1 MKNLKKYES
10 KIYSA
15 LSLIIFLGV
24 WIFASIVASDVF
36 AGPVAVIKALISDL
50 TDKHRIIE
58 HTLISLSRSLTGWT
72 LAFLAALPVS
82 FLMGWYKPFRLI
94 VEPWTKFIKS
104 IPPIAYIPL
113 IVVALGLGEAAKITV
128 IFIACFLTIVINI
141 YQGVLNVDVTLIKAA
156 KVLGLNNAEIFVK
169 VVMPASV
176 PFIFVGARLGMSV
189 ALTTL
194 IAAELTGA
202 QKGLGMMIQSASS
215 YIQMDVVMLGIV
227 IIGSIGFGLDR
238 LIAFIERK
246 LTVWQETIQV

>member
-1 MKNLKKYES
+1 MNGKKDYET
-10 KIYSA
+10 KLYSA
-15 LSLIIFLGV
+15 LSLIIFMAL
-24 WIFASIVASDVF
+24 WIIASIVASDVF
-36 AGPVAVIKALISDL
+36 AGPLAVIKALISDL
-50 TDKHRIIE
+50 TGKHRVID

-113 IVVALGLGEAAKITV
+113 VVVALGLGESAKITV
-128 IFIACFLTIVINI
+128 IFIACFLTMVINI

-156 KVLGLNNAEIFVK
+156 KVLGLNNVEIFTK
-169 VVMPASV
+169 VIMPASL

-215 YIQMDVVMLGIV
+215 YIQMDVVMMGIV

-238 LIAFIERK
+238 LIAYVERK
-246 LTVWQETIQV
+246 LTVWQETIQI

>member
-1 MKNLKKYES
+1 MKEKKNYETRL
-10 KIYSA
+10 YSA
-15 LSLIIFLGV
+15 LSLIIFMAL
-24 WIFASIVASDVF
+24 WIMASLVASDVF
-36 AGPVAVIKALISDL
+36 AGPVDVIKALIADL
-50 TDKHRIIE
+50 TGKHRVID

-72 LAFLAALPVS
+72 LAFAAALPVS

-113 IVVALGLGEAAKITV
+113 VVVALGLGEAAKITV
-128 IFIACFLTIVINI
+128 IFIACFLTMVINI

-156 KVLGLNNAEIFVK
+156 KVLGLNNGEIFVK
-169 VVMPASV
+169 VIMPASL

-215 YIQMDVVMLGIV
+215 YIQMDVVMMGIV
-227 IIGSIGFGLDR
+227 IIGTIGFGLDR
-238 LIAFIERK
+238 LIAYVERK
-246 LTVWQETIQV
+246 LTVWQETIQI

>member
-1 MKNLKKYES
+1 
-10 KIYSA
+10 
-15 LSLIIFLGV
+15 
-24 WIFASIVASDVF
+24 
-36 AGPVAVIKALISDL
+36 
-50 TDKHRIIE
+50 
-58 HTLISLSRSLTGWT
+58 
-72 LAFLAALPVS
+72 
-82 FLMGWYKPFRLI
+82 
-94 VEPWTKFIKS
+94 
-104 IPPIAYIPL
+104 
-113 IVVALGLGEAAKITV
+113 
-128 IFIACFLTIVINI
+128 
-141 YQGVLNVDVTLIKAA
+141 
-156 KVLGLNNAEIFVK
+156 
-169 VVMPASV
+169 MPASV